1 VQDDITHATATA
13 EHDRTHATT
22 EIPRA
27 IETAVTTETS
37 RAVETDAALA
47 PSAEARVPRP
57 VSYVSVPP
65 AVWALAR
72 GIAAVLGE
80 TMPPPIRTITR
91 VVDRLGPD
99 RARALLGQALTSEAS
114 GGVVL
119 PDGRRRTPGGTFLFL
134 VRTAPDL
141 SPADRAYIFP
151 KAAYHAQGA
160 GRGTS
165 ASASPAPTASAPLV
179 WTDDTYRAL
188 AQQLQQDNAGRAT
201 TVKITVI
208 GRPGTAVEQGQAVVL
223 ALTSETVPDLPTGR
237 GCRSRP
243 PARATPSSSPASR
256 GARWPRP
263 SPPTPRMPPSSRATP
278 PSTRAWRASPSTPP
292 APPPSVCKRPS
303 APLRRRHHES

>member
-1 VQDDITHATATA
+1 VQDDITHAPATA
-13 EHDRTHATT
+13 EHDITHATT

-65 AVWALAR
+65 DVWALAR

-80 TMPPPIRTITR
+80 TLPPPIRTITR

-99 RARALLGQALTSEAS
+99 RARALLGQTLTSEAS
-114 GGVVL
+114 GGVLL

-141 SPADRAYIFP
+141 SPDDRASIFP
-151 KAAYHAQGA
+151 KAGYHARGA
-160 GRGTS
+160 GRGTP
-165 ASASPAPTASAPLV
+165 ASASPAPAAPAPLV

-188 AQQLQQDNAGRAT
+188 TQQLQQDVGRLT

-208 GRPGTAVEQGQAVVL
+208 GRPGTAVEQGQAIVI
-223 ALTSETVPDLPTGR
+223 ALTNEKVPDLPKGLPE
-237 GCRSRP
+237 P
-243 PARATPSSSPASR
+243 PAGTRYTVFVARKQWAKVAEALAADAEDAAIIEGYAALDPRVEGIAVYATSGTTKRLQAATRAAQPAATP
-256 GARWPRP
+256 
-263 SPPTPRMPPSSRATP
+263 
-278 PSTRAWRASPSTPP
+278 
-292 APPPSVCKRPS
+292 
-303 APLRRRHHES
+303 

>member
-1 VQDDITHATATA
+1 VQDDITHATATV

-47 PSAEARVPRP
+47 PSAEARAPRP

-80 TMPPPIRTITR
+80 TLPPPIRTITR

-99 RARALLGQALTSEAS
+99 RARALLGQTLTSEAS
-114 GGVVL
+114 GGVLL

-141 SPADRAYIFP
+141 STDDRASIFP
-151 KAAYHAQGA
+151 KAGYHAQGA
-160 GRGTS
+160 GRGTP
-165 ASASPAPTASAPLV
+165 ASASPAPAAPAPLV

-188 AQQLQQDNAGRAT
+188 TQQLQQDNEGRAT
-201 TVKITVI
+201 AVKITVI
-208 GRPGTAVEQGQAVVL
+208 GRPGTAVEQGQAVVV
-223 ALTSETVPDLPTGR
+223 ALTNEKVPDLPKGLPE
-237 GCRSRP
+237 P
-243 PARATPSSSPASR
+243 PAGTHDTVFVARKPWTKAAEALAADPEDAAIIEGDAALDARVDGITVYATSATTTRLLTATRAATPS
-256 GARWPRP
+256 
-263 SPPTPRMPPSSRATP
+263 
-278 PSTRAWRASPSTPP
+278 
-292 APPPSVCKRPS
+292 
-303 APLRRRHHES
+303 

>member
-1 VQDDITHATATA
+1 MQDDITHATATV

-47 PSAEARVPRP
+47 PSAEARAPRP

-80 TMPPPIRTITR
+80 TLPPPIRTITR

-114 GGVVL
+114 GGVLL

-141 SPADRAYIFP
+141 STDDRASIFP
-151 KAAYHAQGA
+151 KAGYHAQGA
-160 GRGTS
+160 GRGTP
-165 ASASPAPTASAPLV
+165 ASASPAPAAPAPLV

-188 AQQLQQDNAGRAT
+188 TQQLQQDNEGRAT
-201 TVKITVI
+201 AVKITVI
-208 GRPGTAVEQGQAVVL
+208 GRPGTAVEQGQAVVV
-223 ALTSETVPDLPTGR
+223 ALTNEKVPDLPTGLPE
-237 GCRSRP
+237 P
-243 PARATPSSSPASR
+243 PAGTHDTVFVARKPWTKAAEALAADPEDAAIIEGDAALDARVDGITVYATSATTKRLQTATRAATPS
-256 GARWPRP
+256 
-263 SPPTPRMPPSSRATP
+263 
-278 PSTRAWRASPSTPP
+278 
-292 APPPSVCKRPS
+292 
-303 APLRRRHHES
+303 

>member
-1 VQDDITHATATA
+1 MQDDITHATATV

-47 PSAEARVPRP
+47 PSAEARAPRP

-80 TMPPPIRTITR
+80 TMPPPVRTITR

-114 GGVVL
+114 GGLVL

-141 SPADRAYIFP
+141 STDDRASIFP
-151 KAAYHAQGA
+151 KAGYHAQGA
-160 GRGTS
+160 GRGTP
-165 ASASPAPTASAPLV
+165 ASASPAPAAPAPLV

-188 AQQLQQDNAGRAT
+188 TQQLQQDNEGRAT
-201 TVKITVI
+201 AVKITVI
-208 GRPGTAVEQGQAVVL
+208 GRPGTAVEQGQAVVV
-223 ALTSETVPDLPTGR
+223 ALTNEKVPDLPTGLPE
-237 GCRSRP
+237 P
-243 PARATPSSSPASR
+243 PAGTHDTVFVARKPWTKAAEALAADSEDAAIIEGDAALDTRVDGIVVYATSATTKRLQTATRAATPS
-256 GARWPRP
+256 
-263 SPPTPRMPPSSRATP
+263 
-278 PSTRAWRASPSTPP
+278 
-292 APPPSVCKRPS
+292 
-303 APLRRRHHES
+303 

>member
-1 VQDDITHATATA
+1 VQDDITHATATV

-47 PSAEARVPRP
+47 PSAEARAPRP

-72 GIAAVLGE
+72 GIAAVLDE
-80 TMPPPIRTITR
+80 TLPPPIRTITR

-114 GGVVL
+114 GGVLL
-119 PDGRRRTPGGTFLFL
+119 PGGRRRTPGGTFLFL

-141 SPADRAYIFP
+141 SPDDRASIFP
-151 KAAYHAQGA
+151 KAGYHAQGA
-160 GRGTS
+160 GRGTP
-165 ASASPAPTASAPLV
+165 ASASPAPAAPAPLV

-188 AQQLQQDNAGRAT
+188 TQQLQQDNEGRAT
-201 TVKITVI
+201 AVKITVI
-208 GRPGTAVEQGQAVVL
+208 GRPGTAVEQGQAVVV
-223 ALTSETVPDLPTGR
+223 ALTNEKVPDLPKGL
-237 GCRSRP
+237 P
-243 PARATPSSSPASR
+243 ELPAGTHYTVVVARKPWTTVAEALAADPEDAAISEGYAALDARVDGIVVYATSATTKRLQTATRAATPS
-256 GARWPRP
+256 
-263 SPPTPRMPPSSRATP
+263 
-278 PSTRAWRASPSTPP
+278 
-292 APPPSVCKRPS
+292 
-303 APLRRRHHES
+303 